1 MLAKPAPPA
10 GMSYPTSTP
19 KPSAPSMTASAPA
32 ARAAPP
38 PPPRAPAP
46 PPAPAKPSV
55 PIYKALYNFE
65 GQAGEMNLTKDGQ
78 YEVKEKDDN
87 GWWLVVKNGQEGW
100 APS

>member
-1 MLAKPAPPA
+1 
-10 GMSYPTSTP
+10 
-19 KPSAPSMTASAPA
+19 
-32 ARAAPP
+32 
-38 PPPRAPAP
+38 
-46 PPAPAKPSV
+46 V